1 MSDKNNKE
9 IKLKINDS
17 ELKGSYANQV
27 AILHNKNDFVL
38 DFISMF
44 PPEAIVTSRVITNP
58 TNFKRIFKAMESNLK
73 KYEANYGVIDVEDD
87 FNEPMGQIN

>member
-1 MSDKNNKE
+1 MAENDNKE
-9 IKLKINDS
+9 IKLKINDT

-27 AILHNKNDFVL
+27 AILHSKSDFVL

-58 TNFKRIFKAMESNLK
+58 INFKRMFKAMETNLK
-73 KYEANYGVIDVEDD
+73 KYESNYGVIDIDD
-87 FNEPMGQIN
+87 EFNEPLGKVN